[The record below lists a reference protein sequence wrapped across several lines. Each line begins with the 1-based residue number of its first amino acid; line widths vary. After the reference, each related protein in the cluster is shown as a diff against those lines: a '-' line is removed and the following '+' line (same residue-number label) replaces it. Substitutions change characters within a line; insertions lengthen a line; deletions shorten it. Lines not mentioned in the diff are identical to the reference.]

1 MVTNNYSY
9 HQGLKGYSQRQ
20 KEKRKKKK
28 MKKSNQIFSVLI
40 LFFLFLLGLDLS
52 AQDIALPAPN
62 KTGGKPLMQ
71 ALNERQSTRS
81 FTKDNLTPQQLS
93 DLLWAGWGFN
103 RPDQKKRTAPS
114 SMNVQEIDVYVAL
127 PGGLYLYVGESNTLK
142 QVNSKDIRKLCGTQ
156 EFVADAA
163 LNLIY
168 VADMGKLKKKEGDPI
183 KESDLLSSYANT
195 GFIAQNVYLYC
206 ASENLGCVIRG
217 SVPKDK
223 LSPEMGLRSNQ
234 VIILS
239 QTVGIIKK

>member
-1 MVTNNYSY
+1 
-9 HQGLKGYSQRQ
+9 
-20 KEKRKKKK
+20 
-28 MKKSNQIFSVLI
+28 MKKRILIFMAIVFSTS
-40 LFFLFLLGLDLS
+40 LFISIS

-81 FTKDNLTPQQLS
+81 FTKDNLTQQQLS

-103 RPDQKKRTAPS
+103 RSDQKKRTAPS

-127 PGGLYLYVGESNTLK
+127 PTGLYLYFAESNMLK
-142 QVNSKDIRKLCGTQ
+142 QINNKDIRKLCGTQ
-156 EFVADAA
+156 DFVAEAA
-163 LNLIY
+163 LNLVY
-168 VADMGKLKKKEGDPI
+168 VADLGKLKKKEGDPI

-195 GFIAQNVYLYC
+195 GFIAQNIYLYC

-223 LSPEMGLRSNQ
+223 LAPEMGLRPNQ

-239 QTVGIIKK
+239 QTVGIPKK

>member
-1 MVTNNYSY
+1 MAIV
-9 HQGLKGYSQRQ
+9 
-20 KEKRKKKK
+20 
-28 MKKSNQIFSVLI
+28 FSTS
-40 LFFLFLLGLDLS
+40 LFISIS

-71 ALNERQSTRS
+71 ALNEMQSTRS
-81 FTKDNLTPQQLS
+81 FTKDNLTQQQLS

-103 RPDQKKRTAPS
+103 RSDQKKRTAPS

-127 PGGLYLYVGESNTLK
+127 PTGLYLYFAESNMLK
-142 QVNSKDIRKLCGTQ
+142 QINNKDIRKLCGTQ
-156 EFVADAA
+156 DFVAEAA
-163 LNLIY
+163 LNLVY
-168 VADMGKLKKKEGDPI
+168 VADLGKLKKKEGDPI

-195 GFIAQNVYLYC
+195 GFIAQNIYLYC

-223 LSPEMGLRSNQ
+223 LAPEMGLRPNQ

-239 QTVGIIKK
+239 QTVGVPKK